1 MKNLD
6 IKGYK
11 EQYFIPSVHFDA
23 KTGNCEIS
31 GESYLD
37 DTAEFYEP
45 IINWIKEYIEK
56 VNKPLRF
63 NFNLD
68 YFNSSSYKRLY
79 EILILLKDYEL
90 MGGQVSVNW
99 YFSEDEHELVEEVDD
114 LKVSTNIN
122 INYHFS

>member
-11 EQYFIPSVHFDA
+11 EEYFIPTVHFNA
-23 KTGNCEIS
+23 ETGNCEIS

>member
-11 EQYFIPSVHFDA
+11 EEYFIPTVHFNA
-23 KTGNCEIS
+23 ETGNCEIS

-45 IINWIKEYIEK
+45 IINWITEYIEK

-63 NFNLD
+63 NFKLD

-79 EILILLKDYEL
+79 EILMILKDYEST
-90 MGGQVSVNW
+90 GGQVSVNW
-99 YFSEDEHELVEEVDD
+99 YFSEGEHELVEEVDD
-114 LKVSTNIN
+114 LKFSTNIN
-122 INYHFS
+122 INYHFD